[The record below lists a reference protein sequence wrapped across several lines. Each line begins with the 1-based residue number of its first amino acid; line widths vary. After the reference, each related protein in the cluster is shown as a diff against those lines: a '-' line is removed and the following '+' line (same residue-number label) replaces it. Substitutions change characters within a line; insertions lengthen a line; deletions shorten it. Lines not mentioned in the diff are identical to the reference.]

1 MMQDAAACNPR
12 EFYSTDKQKNLLVRQ
27 KQQLLFSMWTAII
40 PLALALVGQVAGQTI
55 YLAGDSTTAPGGG
68 GKGTEGKTIA
78 LKSLAYLHDH
88 PRTRLTYNVQ
98 QAGAN
103 TYTIR

>member
-12 EFYSTDKQKNLLVRQ
+12 KLYSTEKQKDPPIRC
-27 KQQLLFSMWTAII
+27 KQRLLFSMWTAII

-68 GKGTEGKTIA
+68 GKGTEGKTI
-78 LKSLAYLHDH
+78 SLAI
-88 PRTRLTYNVQ
+88 P
-98 QAGAN
+98 
-103 TYTIR
+103 